1 MLLLLGVFALGVGVW
16 VLTRHHAPA
25 PDSMSSDTRLR
36 LPNGTIAS
44 GRSLS
49 VAEAITR
56 QSARP
61 VAIHGY
67 FEAAADDR
75 PYLCARLNGYADCR
89 GEPHLVIGVP
99 YHWLFEGRN
108 RLRGLETGCCA
119 IGSWSPHPVVLQ
131 GRVRNRT
138 LLLLGPSG

>member
-1 MLLLLGVFALGVGVW
+1 
-16 VLTRHHAPA
+16 
-25 PDSMSSDTRLR
+25 MSSDTRLR

>member
-1 MLLLLGVFALGVGVW
+1 
-16 VLTRHHAPA
+16 
-25 PDSMSSDTRLR
+25 MSSDTRPR

-44 GRSLS
+44 GTSLS

-89 GEPHLVIGVP
+89 GEPHLMIGVP
-99 YHWLFEGRN
+99 YHWLFEEQVAMTIAAWERQEGFFAREW
-108 RLRGLETGCCA
+108 RAAGEREA
-119 IGSWSPHPVVLQ
+119 D
-131 GRVRNRT
+131 
-138 LLLLGPSG
+138 